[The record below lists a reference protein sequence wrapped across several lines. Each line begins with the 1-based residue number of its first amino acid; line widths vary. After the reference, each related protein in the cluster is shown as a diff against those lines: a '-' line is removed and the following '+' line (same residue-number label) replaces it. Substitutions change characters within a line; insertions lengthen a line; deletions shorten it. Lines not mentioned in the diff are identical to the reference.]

1 MKQQI
6 NEIERMQQL
15 AGILNEASP
24 AMPPVPGQKPKMPP
38 VPGQKPKLP
47 PVPGK
52 SSSAPLDDKRREKYI
67 NQAFDV
73 VASTATYEKYKIL
86 NSNEIKALEDILDKV
101 MTGFQNLK

>member
-1 MKQQI
+1 MKQQT
-6 NEIERMQQL
+6 NETTRMQQL
-15 AGILNEASP
+15 AGILTEAAP
-24 AMPPVPGQKPKMPP
+24 AMPPVPGQKPQM
-38 VPGQKPKLP
+38 P

-52 SSSAPLDDKRREKYI
+52 SPSAPLDDKRREKYI